1 MKVLLISAN
10 KVRAPFPIYP
20 LALDYL
26 AGALQP
32 MHTVRFLDLMYA
44 QVEEAVPHAIAE
56 FAPDCVGI
64 SIRNIDNVEAT
75 HSRSFIEG
83 YRVIVRV
90 LRRATSAPL
99 ILGGAGFTLFPTRLL
114 KELGAD
120 YGIAGEGERLAALLA
135 ALQSGTDP
143 RHLPGVVT
151 PACDDRT
158 PQPWKGVPRR
168 LTMPDNPLYAN
179 YLKNGGMLNLQ
190 TKRGC
195 PFQCIYCTYPLI
207 EGHRLRCADPQ
218 EVADTAKRLMELGA
232 RYLYLTDAVF
242 NADPD
247 HCLAIADAFSAVGI
261 TIPWCG
267 FFAPLKNRDDFYRRL
282 AEAGLTHVEFG
293 TESLSDRMLGTY
305 RKPFCSRDV
314 VNAHHA
320 AREAGLHVAHY
331 FLLGGPGETR
341 QSVEET
347 LLQAEVLDKAVFF
360 FFCGVRIYPGTELYT
375 MAVSKGHLSPETDL
389 LEPVFYHANAISS
402 AEIEEIIK
410 ERAAGRPNWVV
421 GSGGDR
427 MTKVM
432 ARMYAKG
439 YIGPLWEKL
448 IL

>member
-1 MKVLLISAN
+1 MRVLLISAN
-10 KVRAPFPIYP
+10 KVRAPFPVYP

-44 QVEEAVPHAIAE
+44 TAEEAVPDTIAE

-75 HSRSFIEG
+75 HSMSFIEG
-83 YRVIVRV
+83 YRDLIRI

-120 YGIAGEGERLAALLA
+120 YGVAGEGERLAALLT
-135 ALQSGTDP
+135 ALESGTDP

-151 PACDDRT
+151 PTDDYRA
-158 PQPWKGVPRR
+158 PQPWKGTPRR
-168 LTMPDNPLYAN
+168 LTMPDNPLYAA
-179 YLKNGGMLNLQ
+179 YIKNGGMLNLQ

-207 EGHRLRCADPQ
+207 EGHHLRRVDPE
-218 EVADTAKRLMELGA
+218 EVASTAKRLMEIGA
-232 RYLYLTDAVF
+232 RYLYITDGVF
-242 NADPD
+242 NSDAD
-247 HCLAIADAFSAVGI
+247 HCLAIADAFRAAGI
-261 TIPWCG
+261 TLPWCA
-267 FFAPLKNRDDFYRRL
+267 FFAPLKTRDDFYPRL
-282 AEAGLTHVEFG
+282 AKAGLTHVEFG
-293 TESLSDRMLGTY
+293 TESLSDRMLGAY
-305 RKPFCSRDV
+305 HKPFCRADV
-314 VNAHHA
+314 VNAHQA
-320 AREAGLHVAHY
+320 SLEAGLHVAHY

-347 LLQAEVLDKAVFF
+347 LLQVESLDKAVFF
-360 FFCGVRIYPGTELYT
+360 FFCGVRIYPGTELHA
-375 MAVSKGHLSPETDL
+375 MALSSGQLSPGTDL
-389 LEPVFYHANAISS
+389 LEPVFYHPNAIAPS
-402 AEIEEIIK
+402 EIEEMIK

-421 GSGGDR
+421 GSGSD
-427 MTKVM
+427 MTNKIM

-439 YIGPLWEKL
+439 HIGPLWEKL
-448 IL
+448 IP

>member
-10 KVRAPFPIYP
+10 KVRAPFPVYP

-26 AGALQP
+26 AGALTP
-32 MHTVRFLDLMYA
+32 MHTVRFLDLMHA
-44 QVEEAVPHAIAE
+44 QAEEAIPHAIAE

-64 SIRNIDNVEAT
+64 SIRNIDNSEAT

-83 YRVIVRV
+83 YRDIVRV

-114 KELGAD
+114 KELAAD

-135 ALQSGTDP
+135 ALESGTDP

-151 PACDDRT
+151 PAGDDRT
-158 PQPWKGVPRR
+158 PQPWEGVPHH
-168 LTMPDNPLYAN
+168 LTMPDNPIYAT

-207 EGHRLRCADPQ
+207 EGHRLRCADPPK
-218 EVADTAKRLMELGA
+218 VADTAKRLMELGA
-232 RYLYLTDAVF
+232 RYLYLTDGVF

-247 HCLAIADAFSAVGI
+247 QCLAIADAFREAGI
-261 TIPWCG
+261 TLPWCG
-267 FFAPLKNRDDFYRRL
+267 FFAPLKPRDDFYRRL

-293 TESLSDRMLGTY
+293 TESLSGRMLSTY
-305 RKPFCSRDV
+305 RKPFCSKDV
-314 VNAHHA
+314 VAAHRA
-320 AREAGLHVAHY
+320 AREAGLYVAHY

-341 QSVEET
+341 QSMKET
-347 LLQAEVLDKAVFF
+347 LAQAETLDKAVFF
-360 FFCGVRIYPGTELYT
+360 FFCGVRIYPGTELCT
-375 MAVSKGHLSPETDL
+375 MAVSEGQLSPTADL

-402 AEIEEIIK
+402 EEIEQMIK
-410 ERAAGRPNWVV
+410 EQAAGRPNWVV
-421 GSGGDR
+421 GAGGD
-427 MTKVM
+427 MMNKVM

-439 YIGPLWEKL
+439 YTGPLWEKL
-448 IL
+448 IP

>member
-1 MKVLLISAN
+1 MKFLLISAN
-10 KVRAPFPIYP
+10 KVRVPFPVYP

-32 MHTVRFLDLMYA
+32 MHTVRFLDLMYV
-44 QVEEAVPHAIAE
+44 QVEEAVPNAIAE
-56 FAPDCVGI
+56 FSPDCVGI

-75 HSRSFIEG
+75 HSESFIAG
-83 YRVIVRV
+83 YRDLVHL
-90 LRRATSAPL
+90 LRRATPAPL

-120 YGIAGEGERLAALLA
+120 YGIAGEGERLVALLA
-135 ALQSGTDP
+135 ALESGTDP

-151 PACDDRT
+151 PDCDDRT
-158 PQPWKGVPRR
+158 PQPWEGVLRR
-168 LTMPDNPLYAN
+168 LTRPDNPLYAT
-179 YLKNGGMLNLQ
+179 YIKSGGMLNLQ

-207 EGHRLRCADPQ
+207 EGHRLRCVDPQ
-218 EVADTAKRLMELGA
+218 EVGDTAKRLMEIGA
-232 RYLYLTDAVF
+232 RYLYLTDNVF

-247 HCLAIADAFSAVGI
+247 HCLGIADAFGAAGI

-267 FFAPLKNRDDFYRRL
+267 FFAPLKTRDDFYGRL

-293 TESLSDRMLGTY
+293 TESLSDRMLSTY
-305 RKPFCSRDV
+305 RKPFCSTDV
-314 VNAHHA
+314 VNAHRA
-320 AREAGLHVAHY
+320 SREAGLHVAHY

-347 LLQAEVLDKAVFF
+347 LLKAETLDKAVFF

-375 MAVSKGHLSPETDL
+375 MAVSKGQLSPETDL
-389 LEPVFYHANAISS
+389 LEPVFYHTNAISS

-421 GSGGDR
+421 GSGGDI
-427 MTKVM
+427 TNKVV

-448 IL
+448 IP